1 LVDPATGALN
11 MKKGEAWLN
20 TFTPLLTYLMHCNTD
35 VTSLLP
41 GTAIKSVFAY
51 VTDYITKS
59 SLKTHTMFEA
69 IQAICECNAQCL
81 NGDASQHETAHKLM
95 VQMVNAMS
103 AKMEM
108 GEPVACMYLLGHE
121 DHYTSHS
128 FKTFFRKHMLT
139 R

>member
-1 LVDPATGALN
+1 
-11 MKKGEAWLN
+11 MSQ
-20 TFTPLLTYLMHCNTD
+20 
-35 VTSLLP
+35 SLLS

-69 IQAICECNAQCL
+69 IQAVLERNAQYL
-81 NGDASQHETAHKLM
+81 NGDASQHDKAHKLM

-108 GEPVACMYLLGHE
+108 GGPMACMYLLGHE

-128 FKTFFRKHMLT
+128 FKTFFWKGYVNQVRNTWEKEDAMKRKMPWTLT
-139 R
+139 VKIM